1 MIIGV
6 PKEIKFNESRV
17 SLVPSGVDELVKM
30 GHNVFIE
37 NNAGLGSGF
46 TNEMYQNSGAT
57 ILSSAKE
64 VFLQS
69 DMIIKVKEPQ
79 EEEFSLIKPNNF
91 YLFSFCC

>member
-6 PKEIKFNESRV
+6 PKEIKLNESRV

-30 GHNVFIE
+30 GHKVYVE

-57 ILSSAKE
+57 ILSTAKE
-64 VFLQS
+64 VFAQS

-79 EEEFSLIKPNNF
+79 EKEFS
-91 YLFSFCC
+91 